1 MVVVTLLL
9 LLLASPCLGNY
20 KIEFSLYENEKVTAE
35 KHEEILA
42 ESLTECA
49 VTCWNAPLNV
59 CDGFHASSN
68 DSGTVCDLL
77 QKSKSI
83 GDENGIVL
91 YMKAR
96 KSFMKTNKNIQYHE
110 NFLDIHDL
118 LNGIVPEATT
128 PSWPEGCF
136 LDGKDYD
143 WMTNI
148 ARMEGIES
156 AVACQKL
163 CQQTVGCEKFTYHY
177 NTETSKNCWLK
188 NGGGLSTLS
197 DVKGTISGPQFCP

>member
-1 MVVVTLLL
+1 MSVMDFMPVPT
-9 LLLASPCLGNY
+9 
-20 KIEFSLYENEKVTAE
+20 
-35 KHEEILA
+35 ILA
-42 ESLTECA
+42 LS
-49 VTCWNAPLNV
+49 VTCSRSPRALR
-59 CDGFHASSN
+59 
-68 DSGTVCDLL
+68 
-77 QKSKSI
+77 
-83 GDENGIVL
+83 
-91 YMKAR
+91 MKMARLFTWKPVKTLWKPAR
-96 KSFMKTNKNIQYHE
+96 KFTFKETSI
-110 NFLDIHDL
+110 DIHDL